1 MSRSFTRR
9 DFLSGSL
16 GVGAAGALHTALG
29 PVPSLA
35 RSGSGAKAPTAATAG
50 KGAASKSH
58 KSTPERT
65 LVLCTLYGGND
76 GLNTVV
82 PYESS
87 AYRSLRG
94 GVAIG
99 EDQAQPIGTVDNFKL
114 GLHPALVGMKGLW
127 DAGQVAIVL
136 GVGYPNPNYS
146 HFQSMEIMMS
156 ADPTG
161 DLPSGWI
168 GRWLDASGASPTR
181 ALSVGSQLP
190 QVFAGMS
197 QQGSTLADSTNPG
210 TQQPDGDPY
219 FISSFSECEH
229 TYHREPGLQA
239 AIAQTG
245 TDLLVVGAK
254 AASALTSQKPPNAVS
269 PNDPGDIGNQL
280 DVVAELIKAGLPTKA
295 YGVSES
301 SFDTHAGELEA
312 QAELLSQLDAG
323 VTNFMG
329 AFPSGYRGL
338 SPVIVMF
345 SEFGRRPE
353 SNASGGTDHG
363 SANIVIVVG
372 PSVKGGF
379 YGDMQSLTRLDDL
392 GNFRYT
398 TDIRRV
404 YATVLAE
411 IMGVDPKDFVGP
423 FAPLGFLG

>member
-1 MSRSFTRR
+1 
-9 DFLSGSL
+9 
-16 GVGAAGALHTALG
+16 
-29 PVPSLA
+29 
-35 RSGSGAKAPTAATAG
+35 
-50 KGAASKSH
+50 
-58 KSTPERT
+58 
-65 LVLCTLYGGND
+65 LYGGND

-94 GVAIG
+94 GVSIT

-114 GLHPALVGMKGLW
+114 GLHPALVGMKSLW

-161 DLPSGWI
+161 ENPTGWI
-168 GRWLDASGASPTR
+168 GRWLDVSGSNPER

-190 QVFAGMS
+190 QVFTGTA
-197 QQGSTLADSTNPG
+197 QQGSTVADLTNPG
-210 TQQPDGDPY
+210 SQQPDGDPY
-219 FISSFSECEH
+219 FISAYSECEH
-229 TYHREPGLQA
+229 TYHREIDLQA

-245 TDLLVVGAK
+245 TNLLVVGKK
-254 AASALTSQKPPNAVS
+254 AAAALTSQQPPKAVN
-269 PNDPGDIGNQL
+269 PNDAGDIGNQF

-295 YGVSES
+295 YGVSLS
-301 SFDTHAGELEA
+301 SFDTHAGELET
-312 QAELLSQLDAG
+312 QAGLLSQLDAG
-323 VTNFMG
+323 VQNFMG
-329 AFPSGYRGL
+329 AFPAGSKGL
-338 SPVIVMF
+338 SPVIVMY

-363 SANIVIVVG
+363 SANVVIAVG

-404 YATVLAE
+404 YATVLAD
-411 IMGVDPKDFVGP
+411 IMGVEPKDFVGS
-423 FAPLGFLG
+423 FAPLGFLA

>member
-16 GVGAAGALHTALG
+16 GVGAAGALHTTFG
-29 PVPSLA
+29 PVPLA
-35 RSGSGAKAPTAATAG
+35 ARTGSDPSTPETITKIV
-50 KGAASKSH
+50 KGAARTSKQ
-58 KSTPERT
+58 ERT

-76 GLNTVV
+76 GLNTVI

-99 EDQAQPIGTVDNFKL
+99 EDQAQPIGAVDNLKL
-114 GLHPALVGMKGLW
+114 GLHPALVGMKSLW
-127 DAGQVAIVL
+127 DAGQVAIIL

-161 DLPSGWI
+161 DSPSGWI
-168 GRWLDASGASPTR
+168 GRWLDVSGTNPVR

-190 QVFAGMS
+190 QVFTGTS
-197 QQGSTLADSTNPG
+197 QQGSTIADSTNPG
-210 TQQPDGDPY
+210 DQQPDGDPH
-219 FISSFSECEH
+219 FISAYAECEH
-229 TYHREPGLQA
+229 TYHREVDLQA

-245 TDLLVVGAK
+245 TNLLVVGKK
-254 AASALTSQKPPNAVS
+254 AASALTSQQPPKQVS
-269 PNDPGDIGNQL
+269 QNDAGDIGNQL

-295 YGVSES
+295 YGVSLS
-301 SFDTHAGELEA
+301 SFDTHAGELET
-312 QAELLSQLDAG
+312 QAGLLSQLDAG
-323 VTNFMG
+323 VQNFMS
-329 AFPSGYRGL
+329 AFPAGSKGM
-338 SPVIVMF
+338 SPVILLY

-353 SNASGGTDHG
+353 SNSSGGTDHG
-363 SANIVIVVG
+363 SANVVIAVG
-372 PSVKGGF
+372 PTVKGGF

-392 GNFRYT
+392 GNFRHT

-404 YATVLAE
+404 YATVLAD
-411 IMGVDPKDFVGP
+411 IMGIEPKDFVGS
-423 FAPLGFLG
+423 FAPLGFLA

>member
-29 PVPSLA
+29 SVPA
-35 RSGSGAKAPTAATAG
+35 VAGTRSGPSAPAIAT
-50 KGAASKSH
+50 KRKDVESRPSKL
-58 KSTPERT
+58 ERT

-76 GLNTVV
+76 GLNTVI
-82 PYESS
+82 PYESG

-94 GVAIG
+94 GVAIP
-99 EDQAQPIGTVDNFKL
+99 EEQAQPIGTVDNFKL
-114 GLHPALVGMKGLW
+114 GLHPALVGMKSLW
-127 DAGQVAIVL
+127 DAGQVAIIL

-161 DLPSGWI
+161 NLPSGWI
-168 GRWLDASGASPTR
+168 GRWLDVSGSSPTR

-190 QVFAGMS
+190 QVFTGAA
-197 QQGSTLADSTNPG
+197 QQGSTVADSTDPG
-210 TQQPDGDPY
+210 SQQPDGDPN
-219 FISSFSECEH
+219 FISAYSECEH
-229 TYHREPGLQA
+229 TYHREIDLQA

-245 TDLLVVGAK
+245 TDLLVVGKK
-254 AASALTSQKPPNAVS
+254 AASALTRQQTPKAVS
-269 PNDPGDIGNQL
+269 PNDAGDIGNQF
-280 DVVAELIKAGLPTKA
+280 DVIAELIKAGLPTKA
-295 YGVSES
+295 YGVSLS
-301 SFDTHAGELEA
+301 SFDTHAGELET
-312 QAELLSQLDAG
+312 QAGLLSQLDAG
-323 VTNFMG
+323 VQNFMG
-329 AFPSGYRGL
+329 AFPAGSKGL
-338 SPVIVMF
+338 SPVILMY

-363 SANIVIVVG
+363 SANVVIAVG

-379 YGDMQSLTRLDDL
+379 YGDLQSLTRLDDL

-404 YATVLAE
+404 YSTVLADIME
-411 IMGVDPKDFVGP
+411 IEPRDFVGP
-423 FAPLGFLG
+423 FAPLGFLS